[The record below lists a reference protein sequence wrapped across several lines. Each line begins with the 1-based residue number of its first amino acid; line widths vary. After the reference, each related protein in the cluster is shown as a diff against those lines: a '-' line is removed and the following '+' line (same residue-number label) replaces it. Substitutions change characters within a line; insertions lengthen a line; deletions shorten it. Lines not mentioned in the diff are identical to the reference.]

1 MVDPRDPFDLA
12 GVTIDGKY
20 RIASVVGDGGFGV
33 VYRGVH
39 KGFGELIAIKCLKL
53 PTTLDEKQRADFLER
68 LQDEGRLLHR
78 LSKAS
83 SGIVQAL
90 DVGAFTSPDGR
101 WIPYLILEWL
111 EGDTLGQFLKQRAD
125 DKEGGLTVVEA
136 VQLLGPAARALGV
149 AHQQK
154 IAHRDVKP
162 ANIFLTEVGGKRT
175 TKVLDFGIAKV
186 LLDQGTFTM
195 ALEATGT
202 APTAFTPRYGAPEQF
217 NKQRGAT
224 GPWTDVFALALVL
237 VECVCGRRALEGDD
251 PTQLYIASA
260 DPAIRPTFRRRGIEV
275 SDEVERVIEK
285 ALDVEPRNRF
295 PDATAFWDAME
306 AAAGVEAPTISS
318 GRDRLPSGPATIVDS
333 SEPLMETGEFA
344 AKNALNVDSDRSQFG
359 PTVPHESLRAVPR
372 AKEKG
377 SPDRERSPDGDKKK
391 PSVIVRGDNR
401 ADPDDPMS
409 ETPAGERRTSPTKA
423 SEGNDGEKKGSGL
436 GIVWTILALGLFVGG
451 GVFAY
456 TTFFANSGAKKPGPA
471 SATPSASANGVTS
484 GARPVPS
491 PNPSVKP
498 PPALSGSAMA
508 TGPSATPSA
517 SASAAP
523 EVKDIPGMVKIP
535 AGTFK
540 MGVGDAE
547 TKITK
552 DFWIDKYEVSY
563 REYKE
568 CFAAHKC
575 PKADLVLGVDPENGE
590 SISKLWSPKCNANR
604 QIPDAPMNCVDAA
617 SAEAY
622 CKWRKKRLPTEA
634 EWELAARGTDNRL
647 WPWGDQ
653 SPSCDLV
660 CYGRQGTCPD
670 VPLQTC
676 NVGEYK
682 GDHTP
687 LAVFDLGGNVS
698 EWTSDGFGN
707 ITGGT
712 DPHVV
717 ANKTRVVRGA
727 SILTIDADDLRTTFR
742 RELDAKYAHVDV
754 GFRCA
759 TDGP

>member
-90 DVGAFTSPDGR
+90 DVGAFTSPEGK

-111 EGDTLGQFLKQRAD
+111 EGDTLGQFLKHRSD
-125 DKEGGLTVVEA
+125 SGDGGLSVVDA
-136 VQLLGPAARALGV
+136 VQLLAPAARALGV

-162 ANIFLTEVGGKRT
+162 ANIFLSEVGGKKT

-275 SDEVERVIEK
+275 SDEVEKVIEK

-306 AAAGVEAPTISS
+306 IAVGIEAPTISS
-318 GRDRLPSGPATIVDS
+318 NRERLPSGPITVVDS
-333 SEPLMETGEFA
+333 SEPMMETGEFA
-344 AKNALNVDSDRSQFG
+344 AKNSLDVANLSDKSQLG
-359 PTVPHESLRAVPR
+359 PTMPHESLRAVPR
-372 AKEKG
+372 AKER
-377 SPDRERSPDGDKKK
+377 SIPDRGSAPGVEKKK
-391 PSVIVRGDNR
+391 AVVVRKID
-401 ADPDDPMS
+401 DPNDPMS
-409 ETPAGERRTSPTKA
+409 ETPAGQRGSSPTKESA
-423 SEGNDGEKKGSGL
+423 GQDGDKKGGL
-436 GIVWTILALGLFVGG
+436 GIVWTILAVGLFIGG

-456 TTFFANSGAKKPGPA
+456 TTFFANSGVKRPGA
-471 SATPSASANGVTS
+471 GSASASAANSLATGPAKPT
-484 GARPVPS
+484 PS
-491 PNPSVKP
+491 PTESAKP
-498 PPALSGSAMA
+498 LPAPSGSALA
-508 TGPSATPSA
+508 TGPSA
-517 SASAAP
+517 SASASSSAAP
-523 EVKDIPGMVKIP
+523 VEKDIPGMVKI
-535 AGTFK
+535 AGATFK
-540 MGVGDAE
+540 MGVDDVS
-547 TKITK
+547 TTITK
-552 DFWIDKYEVSY
+552 DFFIDKYEVSY
-563 REYKE
+563 RDYRE
-568 CFAAHKC
+568 CFIAKKC
-575 PKADLVLGVDPENGE
+575 PKADLVLGVDPENAE
-590 SISKLWSPKCNANR
+590 SFSKQWSPKCSANR
-604 QIPDAPMNCVDAA
+604 QLPDAPMNCVDANA
-617 SAEAY
+617 AEAY

-634 EWELAARGTDNRL
+634 EWELTARGADNRL
-647 WPWGDQ
+647 WPWGDS

-660 CYGRQGTCPD
+660 CFGRQGTCPD
-670 VPLQTC
+670 VPLETC
-676 NVGEYK
+676 GVGEYK

-687 LAVFDLGGNVS
+687 LAVFDLSGNVS

-707 ITGGT
+707 ITGGS
-712 DPHVV
+712 DPHIV
-717 ANKTRVVRGA
+717 AGKTRVVRGA
-727 SILTIDADDLRTTFR
+727 NILVIDTDDLRTTFR
-742 RELDAKYAHVDV
+742 RELDVKYAHVDV

-759 TDGP
+759 ADAP